1 MDGWTGLGSRMKAA
15 GSTRLMAAFGGAA
28 AFLLAAIVF
37 LLVIGLLLLATLAQM
52 ALYAFGDSYSFSESL
67 VKATPILL
75 CALAVILPARLG
87 LITVGG
93 EGQLYF
99 GALTGTAIVVAFPEG
114 QTFLLLPAM
123 VIAGAIGGAI
133 WSGAAGLL
141 RARFNVNETIS
152 TLLTNYVAVQLVNY
166 VTYGPWKDPAS
177 LGWPATISFPPAA
190 TVPTLFGTRVH
201 IGLVVGVIAAMVL
214 HVGVTRSRWGIALS
228 VLAGNRKV
236 GAMAGFS
243 FVRQT
248 VLVMAI
254 GGALAGFAGI
264 CETSAIQGRLQ
275 AGLSVG
281 YGLTGFLVAW
291 LSGQHFLHAVPIA
304 ILIGGLIS
312 AGDALQLYSKIPS
325 ASATILQGLLFVAAL
340 ASSGLASRR
349 NGTHG

>member
-1 MDGWTGLGSRMKAA
+1 MISA
-15 GSTRLMAAFGGAA
+15 GRNNLIAAFGGSA
-28 AFLLAAIVF
+28 AFLLAAMIF
-37 LLVIGLLLLATLAQM
+37 LFAIGRPPLTTLGQM
-52 ALYAFGDSYSFSESL
+52 ALYAFGDSYSISESF

-87 LITVGG
+87 LISVGG

-99 GALTGTAIVVAFPEG
+99 GALTGTAIVVFFPNASI
-114 QTFLLLPAM
+114 FLLLPAM
-123 VIAGAIGGAI
+123 LATGALGGAI
-133 WSGAAGLL
+133 WGGAAGLL
-141 RARFNVNETIS
+141 RARCNVNETIS
-152 TLLTNYVAVQLVNY
+152 TLLMNYVAVLLVNY
-166 VTYGPWKDPAS
+166 AIYGAWKDPSS
-177 LGWPATISFPPAA
+177 LGWPASIAFPPAA
-190 TVPTLFGTRVH
+190 TVPSLFGTRVH
-201 IGLVVGVIAAMVL
+201 AGLIFGVIAAIIL
-214 HVGVTRSRWGIALS
+214 HIGVSYTRWGIALK
-228 VLAGNRKV
+228 VLSGNSKV

-248 VLVMAI
+248 LFVMAI

-291 LSGQHFLHAVPIA
+291 LSGQHFLRAIPIA
-304 ILIGGLIS
+304 ILIGGLIA

-340 ASSGLASRR
+340 GASGLAGRR
-349 NGTHG
+349 SARHG

>member
-1 MDGWTGLGSRMKAA
+1 MISAGRNSLIAALG
-15 GSTRLMAAFGGAA
+15 GSA
-28 AFLLAAIVF
+28 AFLLAAMIF
-37 LLVIGLLLLATLAQM
+37 LFAIGRPPLTTLGQM
-52 ALYAFGDSYSFSESL
+52 ALYAFGDSYSISESF

-87 LITVGG
+87 LISVGG

-99 GALTGTAIVVAFPEG
+99 GALTGTAIVVWFPHASI
-114 QTFLLLPAM
+114 FLLLPAM
-123 VIAGAIGGAI
+123 LAAGSLGGAS
-133 WSGAAGLL
+133 WGGAAGLL
-141 RARFNVNETIS
+141 RARCNVNETIS
-152 TLLTNYVAVQLVNY
+152 TLLMNYVAVLLVNY
-166 VTYGPWKDPAS
+166 AIYGAWKDPSS
-177 LGWPATISFPPAA
+177 LGWPASIPFPPAA
-190 TVPTLFGTRVH
+190 TVPSLFGTRVH
-201 IGLVVGVIAAMVL
+201 AGLIVGVIAAIVL
-214 HVGVTRSRWGIALS
+214 HIGVSHTRWGITLKVLS
-228 VLAGNRKV
+228 GNRKV

-248 VLVMAI
+248 LLVMAI

-291 LSGQHFLHAVPIA
+291 LSGQHFLRAIPIA
-304 ILIGGLIS
+304 ILIGGLIA

-340 ASSGLASRR
+340 GASGLAGRR
-349 NGTHG
+349 SARHG

>member
-1 MDGWTGLGSRMKAA
+1 MSGVTRVRWLAA
-15 GSTRLMAAFGGAA
+15 CGGAA
-28 AFLLAAIVF
+28 VFGIAAIAFLLA
-37 LLVIGLLLLATLAQM
+37 IGRPPLATLGQM
-52 ALYAFGDSYSFSESL
+52 VLYAFGDGYSVSESL

-99 GALTGTAIVVAFPEG
+99 GALTGSAVVVTFSDGPAI
-114 QTFLLLPAM
+114 LLLPAM
-123 VIAGAIGGAI
+123 LAAGAIGGAA
-133 WSGAAGLL
+133 WSATAGLL
-141 RARFNVNETIS
+141 RARCNVNETIS
-152 TLLTNYVAVQLVNY
+152 TLLMNYVAVLLVNY
-166 VTYGPWKDPAS
+166 VVYGPWKDPTS
-177 LGWPATISFPPAA
+177 LGWPSTIPFPPAA
-190 TVPTLFGTRVH
+190 TVPSLFGTRVH
-201 IGLVVGVIAAMVL
+201 IGIVVGIVSAVLL
-214 HVGVTRSRWGIALS
+214 HVGVTRTRWGIALS

-236 GAMAGFS
+236 GLMAGFS

-248 VLVMAI
+248 LLVMAI
-254 GGALAGFAGI
+254 GGALAGLAGI

-291 LSGQHFLHAVPIA
+291 LSGQHFLRAVPIA
-304 ILIGGLIS
+304 ILVGGLIA

-340 ASSGLASRR
+340 GASGLAGRWSNR
-349 NGTHG
+349 HG

>member
-1 MDGWTGLGSRMKAA
+1 MRADRARMLAV
-15 GSTRLMAAFGGAA
+15 GGGGAA
-28 AFLLAAIVF
+28 FLVAAIIFLLA
-37 LLVIGLLLLATLAQM
+37 IGRPPLTTLGHM
-52 ALYAFGDSYSFSESL
+52 ALYAFGDSYSVSESL

-99 GALTGTAIVVAFPEG
+99 GALTGTAVVVSFPNG
-114 QTFLLLPAM
+114 PFFLLLPAM
-123 VIAGAIGGAI
+123 LAAGAIGGAL

-141 RARFNVNETIS
+141 RARCNVNETIS
-152 TLLTNYVAVQLVNY
+152 TLLLNYVAVQFVNY
-166 VTYGPWKDPAS
+166 AIFGAWKDPRS
-177 LGWPATISFPPAA
+177 LGWPASIAFPPAS
-190 TVPTLFGTRVH
+190 TVPNLMGTRVH
-201 IGLVVGVIAAMVL
+201 IGLIAAVIAAVVL
-214 HVGVTRSRWGIALS
+214 HVGVTYTRWGIVLK

-236 GAMAGFS
+236 GAMVGFS

-248 VLVMAI
+248 LLVMTI

-291 LSGQHFLHAVPIA
+291 LSGQHFLRAVPIA
-304 ILIGGLIS
+304 ILIGGLIA

-340 ASSGLASRR
+340 GASGLAGRR
-349 NGTHG
+349 IARHG

>member
-1 MDGWTGLGSRMKAA
+1 MNSTGRTSLVAA
-15 GSTRLMAAFGGAA
+15 CGGCA
-28 AFLLAAIVF
+28 AFLVAAMIF
-37 LLVIGLLLLATLAQM
+37 LLAIGRPPLTTLAQM
-52 ALYAFGDSYSFSESL
+52 ALYAFGDTYSLSESL

-99 GALTGTAIVVAFPEG
+99 GALTGTAVVVTFPDG
-114 QTFLLLPAM
+114 PIFLLLPAM
-123 VIAGAIGGAI
+123 LAAGALGGALL
-133 WSGAAGLL
+133 SGTAGLL
-141 RARFNVNETIS
+141 RARCNVNETIS
-152 TLLTNYVAVQLVNY
+152 TLLMNYIAALMVNY
-166 VTYGPWKDPAS
+166 AIYGAWKDPAS
-177 LGWPATISFPPAA
+177 LGWPASIAFPPSA
-190 TVPTLFGTRVH
+190 TVPSLWGTRVH
-201 IGLVVGVIAAMVL
+201 IGLIVGVIAALIL
-214 HVGVTRSRWGIALS
+214 HVGVTYTRWGIALK
-228 VLAGNRKV
+228 VLSGNRKV

-248 VLVMAI
+248 LLVMAI

-291 LSGQHFLHAVPIA
+291 LSGQNFLRAVPIA
-304 ILIGGLIS
+304 ILIGGLIA

-325 ASATILQGLLFVAAL
+325 SSATILQGLLFVAAL
-340 ASSGLASRR
+340 GASGLAGRR
-349 NGTHG
+349 GARYG

>member
-1 MDGWTGLGSRMKAA
+1 MSAA
-15 GSTRLMAAFGGAA
+15 TSIRIMAAIGGAA
-28 AFLLAAIVF
+28 AFLIAAAIFLAAIGRPP
-37 LLVIGLLLLATLAQM
+37 LGTLSQM
-52 ALYAFGDSYSFSESL
+52 VLYAFGDSYSFSESL

-99 GALTGTAIVVAFPEG
+99 GALTGTAVVVSFP
-114 QTFLLLPAM
+114 TAPMLVLMPAM
-123 VIAGAIGGAI
+123 LLAGAIGGAF
-133 WSGAAGLL
+133 WSAIAGLL
-141 RARFNVNETIS
+141 RARCNVNETIS
-152 TLLTNYVAVQLVNY
+152 TLLMNYVAVLLVSY
-166 VTYGPWKDPAS
+166 VIYGAWKDPTS
-177 LGWPATISFPPAA
+177 LGWPATIPFPKAA
-190 TVPTLFGTRVH
+190 TVPSVFGTRAHAGLIVGIVAAILLH
-201 IGLVVGVIAAMVL
+201 IA
-214 HVGVTRSRWGIALS
+214 VTYTRWGIGLR

-236 GAMAGFS
+236 AAMVGFS

-248 VLVMAI
+248 LLVMAI

-275 AGLSVG
+275 AGISVG

-291 LSGQHFLHAVPIA
+291 LSGQHFLRAVPIA
-304 ILIGGLIS
+304 ILIGGLIA

-340 ASSGLASRR
+340 GASGLAGRR
-349 NGTHG
+349 TARYG

>member
-1 MDGWTGLGSRMKAA
+1 MNNSGRAGLI
-15 GSTRLMAAFGGAA
+15 AAFGGGA
-28 AFLLAAIVF
+28 AFILAATIF
-37 LLVIGLLLLATLAQM
+37 LYAIGRPPLLTLWQM
-52 ALYAFGDSYSFSESL
+52 ALYAFGDGYSLSESL

-99 GALTGTAIVVAFPEG
+99 GALTGTATVIAYPQAPLV
-114 QTFLLLPAM
+114 LLLPAM
-123 VIAGAIGGAI
+123 LLAGAAGGAL

-141 RARFNVNETIS
+141 RARCNVNETIS
-152 TLLTNYVAVQLVNY
+152 TLLMNYVAVLLVNY
-166 VTYGPWKDPAS
+166 AVYGAWKDPAS
-177 LGWPATISFPPAA
+177 LGWPASIAFPPAA
-190 TVPTLFGTRVH
+190 TVPSLFGTRVH
-201 IGLVVGVIAAMVL
+201 VGLLVGVLAALVL
-214 HVGVTRSRWGIALS
+214 HVAVTYTRWGIVLKVLS
-228 VLAGNRKV
+228 GNRKV

-248 VLVMAI
+248 MLVMAL

-291 LSGQHFLHAVPIA
+291 LSGQHFLRAVPIA
-304 ILIGGLIS
+304 VLIGGLIA

-325 ASATILQGLLFVAAL
+325 ASATVLQGLLFVAAL
-340 ASSGLASRR
+340 GATGLAGRR
-349 NGTHG
+349 YAAHGR

>member
-1 MDGWTGLGSRMKAA
+1 MSATSRIQLAA
-15 GSTRLMAAFGGAA
+15 TCGGVA
-28 AFLLAAIVF
+28 AFLLAAVLF
-37 LLVIGLLLLATLAQM
+37 LAAIGRPPLTTLAEM
-52 ALYAFGDSYSFSESL
+52 ALYAFGDGYSLSESL

-99 GALTGTAIVVAFPEG
+99 GALTGTGVVIAFPG
-114 QTFLLLPAM
+114 ASFFLLLPAM
-123 VIAGAIGGAI
+123 LLAGALGGAF

-141 RARFNVNETIS
+141 RARFSVNETIS
-152 TLLTNYVAVQLVNY
+152 TLLMNYVAILLVNY
-166 VTYGPWKDPAS
+166 VIYGPWKDPNS
-177 LGWPATISFPPAA
+177 QGWPASIPFPPAA
-190 TVPTLFGTRVH
+190 TVPSLFGAQVH
-201 IGLVVGVIAAMVL
+201 IGLVIAVVAAVVL
-214 HVGVTRSRWGIALS
+214 HVGVTRTRWGLELS
-228 VLAGNRKV
+228 VLSGNRKV

-248 VLVMAI
+248 VFVMAI

-291 LSGQHFLHAVPIA
+291 LSGQHFLRAVPIA
-304 ILIGGLIS
+304 ILIGGLIA
-312 AGDALQLYSKIPS
+312 AGDALQLYAKIPS
-325 ASATILQGLLFVAAL
+325 ASATILQGFLFVAAL
-340 ASSGLASRR
+340 GASGLAGRSNARS
-349 NGTHG
+349 G

>member
-1 MDGWTGLGSRMKAA
+1 MNGLGKV
-15 GSTRLMAAFGGAA
+15 RLVAAFGGGA
-28 AFLLAAIVF
+28 AFLIAAMIF
-37 LLVIGLLLLATLAQM
+37 LVAIGRPPLTTLGQM
-52 ALYAFGDSYSFSESL
+52 ALYAFGDSYSLSESL

-99 GALTGTAIVVAFPEG
+99 GALAGTAIVVSFPNG
-114 QTFLLLPAM
+114 PVSVLLPAM
-123 VIAGAIGGAI
+123 LIAGAAGGAA
-133 WSGAAGLL
+133 WSAAAGLL
-141 RARFNVNETIS
+141 RARCNVNETIS
-152 TLLTNYVAVQLVNY
+152 TLLMNYVAVLLVNY
-166 VTYGPWKDPAS
+166 AIYGAWKDPAS
-177 LGWPATISFPPAA
+177 LGWPASIAFPPAA
-190 TVPTLFGTRVH
+190 TVPSLFGTRVH
-201 IGLVVGVIAAMVL
+201 IGLIVGVVAALIL
-214 HVGVTRSRWGIALS
+214 HLGVTTTRWGIALR
-228 VLAGNRKV
+228 VLSGNRKV

-248 VLVMAI
+248 LLVMAI

-291 LSGQHFLHAVPIA
+291 LSGQNFLRAVPIA
-304 ILIGGLIS
+304 ILIGGLIA

-340 ASSGLASRR
+340 GASGIAGRR
-349 NGTHG
+349 SARYG

>member
-1 MDGWTGLGSRMKAA
+1 MSGVGRNNLVATLG
-15 GSTRLMAAFGGAA
+15 GSA
-28 AFLLAAIVF
+28 AFLLAAIIF
-37 LLVIGLLLLATLAQM
+37 LFAIGRPPLTTLGQM
-52 ALYAFGDSYSFSESL
+52 ALYAFGDSYSISESF

-87 LITVGG
+87 LISVGG

-99 GALTGTAIVVAFPEG
+99 GALTGTAVVVWFPHASIL
-114 QTFLLLPAM
+114 LLLPAM
-123 VIAGAIGGAI
+123 LAAGSLGGAL
-133 WSGAAGLL
+133 WGGAAGLL
-141 RARFNVNETIS
+141 RARCNVNETIS
-152 TLLTNYVAVQLVNY
+152 TLLMNYVAVLLVNY
-166 VTYGPWKDPAS
+166 AIYGAWKDPSS
-177 LGWPATISFPPAA
+177 LGWPASIAFPPAA
-190 TVPTLFGTRVH
+190 TVPSLYGTRVH
-201 IGLVVGVIAAMVL
+201 AGLIFGVIAAIIL
-214 HVGVTRSRWGIALS
+214 HIGVSTTRWGIALK
-228 VLAGNRKV
+228 VLSGNRKV

-248 VLVMAI
+248 LFVMAI

-291 LSGQHFLHAVPIA
+291 LSGQHFLRAIPIA
-304 ILIGGLIS
+304 ILIGGLIA

-340 ASSGLASRR
+340 GASGLAGRR
-349 NGTHG
+349 SARHG